1 MSKRTPRPTDAELA
15 ILGVLWES
23 GPCSVREV
31 HEALAARGGD
41 TGYTTT
47 LKLLQ
52 LMHGKGLAL
61 RDESQR
67 AHRYVAA
74 VRRSEVEQHLVGE
87 LVRNLFGG
95 SGARLALQALG
106 NSAAATETELD
117 AIRALISRMEEE
129 GSDPAQRTREH

>member
-1 MSKRTPRPTDAELA
+1 MPPRHPKPTEAELA
-15 ILGVLWES
+15 ILGVLWEL
-23 GPCSVREV
+23 GPCLVREV
-31 HEALAARGGD
+31 HDALVQRGSD

-52 LMHGKGLAL
+52 LMHGKGLTL

-74 VRRSEVEQHLVGE
+74 VRRSEVEQRMVGD
-87 LVRNLFGG
+87 LMRNLFGG

-106 NSAAATETELD
+106 SGQAASDAELE
-117 AIRALISRMEEE
+117 AIKALLDRIGEQGR
-129 GSDPAQRTREH
+129 